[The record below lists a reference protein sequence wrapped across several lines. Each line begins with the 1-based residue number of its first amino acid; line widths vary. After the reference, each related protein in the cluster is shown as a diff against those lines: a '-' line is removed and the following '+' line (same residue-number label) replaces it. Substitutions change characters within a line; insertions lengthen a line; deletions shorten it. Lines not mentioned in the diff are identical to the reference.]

1 MRGVL
6 YWLFI
11 SDFPDNITITG
22 SGKEIDLTSYEKE
35 IEGYAFEDVKVD
47 DAKNGESIEKLVT
60 SSKDEWWST
69 KYYIQYVKKGETQ
82 GKDWFSSAF
91 NGTKEGDIYFVYS
104 KDKTGLKIDSEHIM
118 DDGAM
123 KAVYTEVEQLT
134 FTKGKQML
142 MAINCIRRII
152 RGIIKIS
159 ANGTK

>member
-1 MRGVL
+1 MFL

-82 GKDWFSSAF
+82 GKDWFSSAL
-91 NGTKEGDIYFVYS
+91 TEQKKEISISY
-104 KDKTGLKIDSEHIM
+104 IARIRPDSRLIQNTLWM
-118 DDGAM
+118 T
-123 KAVYTEVEQLT
+123 V
-134 FTKGKQML
+134 
-142 MAINCIRRII
+142 R
-152 RGIIKIS
+152 
-159 ANGTK
+159 